1 MDRWNGMNDTCN
13 VEYEMSYMDW
23 NDHES
28 NDTK

>member
-1 MDRWNGMNDTCN
+1 MDRWNRMNDKRN
-13 VEYEMSYMDW
+13 VGHGMSYMDW